1 MRRRSFR
8 RRQELGKCVRTMLS
22 TTHTRP
28 WSNEIILVGMEMMF
42 IVGGAILLFL
52 GLFVT
57 ATRRLTIRIK

>member
-1 MRRRSFR
+1 
-8 RRQELGKCVRTMLS
+8 VRTMLS